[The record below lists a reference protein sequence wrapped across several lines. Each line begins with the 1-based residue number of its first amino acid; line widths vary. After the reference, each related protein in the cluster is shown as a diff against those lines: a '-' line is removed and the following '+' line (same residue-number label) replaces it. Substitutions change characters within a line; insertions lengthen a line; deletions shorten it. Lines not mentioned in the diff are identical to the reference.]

1 MVILT
6 SNQNVKICMKY
17 KAKALISPN
26 YLSHFTSAQILDF
39 PSNVNK
45 ILFQRMI
52 FHRSVCYIAVHLNVK
67 IQIGFWKLVGKI
79 RILKTW
85 KSNHKTLV
93 NLRAVYEYLNSFW
106 LLMLSS
112 CQLILKTNRSMI
124 PLSWNYDTVT
134 KKQKHKKELVVRSF
148 MQKYFLSVLS
158 FWKLKF

>member
-1 MVILT
+1 
-6 SNQNVKICMKY
+6 
-17 KAKALISPN
+17 
-26 YLSHFTSAQILDF
+26 
-39 PSNVNK
+39 
-45 ILFQRMI
+45 MI
-52 FHRSVCYIAVHLNVK
+52 FHRCVCYIAVHLNVK

-85 KSNHKTLV
+85 KSNHKTLI

-134 KKQKHKKELVVRSF
+134 KKQKHKKQTCCEKFHAEVFSF
-148 MQKYFLSVLS
+148 CSVLLEIEVLTMFQLWVIVGTIFFLLS
-158 FWKLKF
+158 TWTKGSVLTAQFCCGGGYHEW